1 MCLIFLTP
9 FGFWEYEYYV
19 WELIELDEDI
29 NQMKEYACKFL
40 GLIGL
45 GIDFENMPC
54 WLYSVI
60 PMQAFEPSTL
70 YSLSVHFFNDM
81 YL

>member
-1 MCLIFLTP
+1 M
-9 FGFWEYEYYV
+9 
-19 WELIELDEDI
+19 DEDI
-29 NQMKEYACKFL
+29 NQMKECACKFW

-45 GIDFENMPC
+45 EIDFENMSC

-70 YSLSVHFFNDM
+70 YSFIVPSFNDM

>member
-1 MCLIFLTP
+1 M
-9 FGFWEYEYYV
+9 EV
-19 WELIELDEDI
+19 
-29 NQMKEYACKFL
+29 L

-54 WLYSVI
+54 WLSSVI

-70 YSLSVHFFNDM
+70 YYFIVPSFNDM